1 MAISG
6 INGISR
12 SYYTYQSDMNQIRL
26 QQALR
31 NNTRYQQTI
40 QPVDKINSSYNK
52 SSMDFL
58 KEYNSTM
65 SDLMQSSNALR
76 QSNNSGVLNQMTVSS
91 SDQSV
96 AEATQKYKVRNS
108 KEITVD
114 VAQIAAAQENAS
126 SGIKAS
132 DIATESMDFSV
143 TDGTGNSVSVQVN
156 MVKDDGTG
164 KTNREMLKEAAAQ
177 INQANTGVK
186 AVVVEKD
193 GVSNI
198 QLQGKETGA
207 RNSFEVSGDMGAAQG
222 LENVSKSAQDAV
234 YSVTEGNTT
243 REYQSA
249 SNSVSVDYARIG
261 LNLKSAGK
269 TTIAAQPDAKKV
281 VSAVEDLVGSYNQA
295 LKVLNDNADRGSGVM
310 NQLRSMVNGLSS
322 EQTLGKLGISTKK
335 DGTLVLDKSVLEKNL
350 KENPEF
356 TKEVLG
362 GNYSVAQTGFQKA
375 SSAMRANAA
384 SLISNDLKELEQDV
398 ISDPFNFMNMYSR
411 TGAYNMSNYN
421 ALGLMMNY
429 LV

>member
-156 MVKDDGTG
+156 MLKDDGTG

-269 TTIAAQPDAKKV
+269 TTIAAQPDTKKV
-281 VSAVEDLVGSYNQA
+281 VSAVDDLVGSYNQA

-322 EQTLGKLGISTKK
+322 EQTLGKLGITTKK